1 MRTAALFLLLAGA
14 LAAQQGSIEGVV
26 LNQANGQPLG
36 GVHIRLLD
44 AMIVESATH
53 AWGAVT
59 DAAGHFSIAAIPP
72 GTYTVELER
81 TGFLQVPGAGFMS
94 QTEIDVRPGEHLAG
108 RQLGTSPLISISGR
122 VVNQYGDPVAGTQV
136 QASTEASTRGSV
148 NTGPIM
154 RMGPYSAKYADERGQ
169 FRLFVAP
176 GKYYLTAGPPLTA
189 AGMGPAEIRTDG
201 TSDLAYANTYYPDT
215 PDASTA
221 TTVEVKPGGDVTG
234 LEIHLRSGAV
244 RRNLSVSGV
253 VTGISACAP
262 LVAYQY
268 GETPDRVSTGNSRGR
283 VDAGGRFSFDNLPP
297 GYLRLLARCSSGDT
311 ELQSEIVE
319 VHLEPPG
326 ASGIQLALT
335 PVTGTLEIVG
345 DGPAAAP
352 AGKATVKL
360 APTSGM
366 GFGTP
371 GPMGQPSGTVD
382 QDGAFRIAGVTP
394 GRFQVS
400 VDPMPE
406 NAYIKAVQL
415 DNTAVS
421 GGTLDFSHGV
431 RGPHVKIT
439 VSRNGAQVSGEVRAS
454 DGGPLLNPN
463 VMVSLVPE
471 PNQTALSRRGASV
484 IDGHYTL
491 KSVPPGKYQLCA
503 VNIFRT
509 IPDRPAGSTCSAFPA
524 ATETLEVSEGARITK
539 DLKAAAQEA
548 TDAQPKQ

>member
-14 LAAQQGSIEGVV
+14 LTAQQGSIEGVV
-26 LNQANGQPLG
+26 LNQASGQPLP
-36 GVHIRLLD
+36 GVHIRLLNQ
-44 AMIVESATH
+44 MIVESATQ
-53 AWGAVT
+53 AWGAAT

-81 TGFLQVPGAGFMS
+81 TGFLQVPGTGFMKN
-94 QTEIDVRPGEHLAG
+94 TEIDVRPGEHLAG
-108 RQLGTSPLISISGR
+108 RQLAMWPLIQIAGR
-122 VVNQYGDPVAGTQV
+122 VVNQYGDPAAGAQV
-136 QASTEASTRGSV
+136 QASTEAVRAGAV
-148 NTGPIM
+148 NA
-154 RMGPYSAKYADERGQ
+154 RLLGPYGIKTTDERGQ
-169 FRLFVAP
+169 FRLFAPP
-176 GKYYLTAGPPLTA
+176 GKYYVVAGPPILPS
-189 AGMGPAEIRTDG
+189 MGPAEIRTDG
-201 TSDLAYANTYYPDT
+201 TSDLAYVSTYYSDAS
-215 PDASTA
+215 DASTA
-221 TTVEVKPGGDVTG
+221 TTVEVKPGGEVTG
-234 LEIHLRSGAV
+234 IEIHLRSGAV

-268 GETPDRVSTGNSRGR
+268 GETPDRVSMGNSGGR

-311 ELQSEIVE
+311 ELQSEVVE
-319 VHLEPPG
+319 THLEPPG
-326 ASGIQLALT
+326 VSGVQLALT
-335 PVTGTLEIVG
+335 PGGVVTGTLEIVG
-345 DGPAAAP
+345 GGPAAAP
-352 AGKATVKL
+352 AGKVTVKL
-360 APTSGM
+360 VPTSGI
-366 GFGTP
+366 GFGMP

-406 NAYIKAVQL
+406 NGYVKAVLL

-431 RGPHVKIT
+431 RGPRIKIT
-439 VSRNGAQVSGEVRAS
+439 VSRNGAQISGEVRDA

-471 PNQTALSRRGASV
+471 PNQSALSRRGASV

-503 VNIFRT
+503 LDIFRT
-509 IPDRPAGSTCSAFPA
+509 IPDRPAGSTCSALPA
-524 ATETLEVSEGARITK
+524 ATETLDVSEGARVTK